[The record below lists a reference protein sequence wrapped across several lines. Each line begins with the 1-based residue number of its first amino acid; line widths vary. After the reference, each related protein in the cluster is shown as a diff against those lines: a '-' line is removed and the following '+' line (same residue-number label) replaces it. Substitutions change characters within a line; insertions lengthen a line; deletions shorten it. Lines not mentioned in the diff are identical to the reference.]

1 MVARNLTLAEINDEA
16 IRVLC
21 DKLGIANTL
30 QFLGQYRK
38 GSGDYTRDRDNLFPQ
53 KTVDELYAEI
63 KAWQDKNLTHPT
75 PGPPAGSST

>member
-1 MVARNLTLAEINDEA
+1 MMVARNLTLAEINNEA

-21 DKLGIANTL
+21 EKLGVANTL

-38 GSGDYTRDRDNLFPQ
+38 GSGDYSRDRDSLFPQ

-63 KAWQDKNLTHPT
+63 KAWQDKNLTTQVPPT
-75 PGPPAGSST
+75 NPST

>member
-1 MVARNLTLAEINDEA
+1 MMVARNLTLAEINNEA

-21 DKLGIANTL
+21 EKLGVANTL

-38 GSGDYTRDRDNLFPQ
+38 GSGDYSRDRDSLFPQ

-63 KAWQDKNLTHPT
+63 KAWQDKNLTT
-75 PGPPAGSST
+75 EVPPASSST